1 MSTRAILSTLL
12 CLLAAGAAAQDHRP
26 AQPYAGLERRAIKAL
41 DETEIG
47 DLKAGNG
54 MGLALAAELNR
65 YPGPRHLL
73 ELADRIGLDAGRRA
87 QIAAIEARM
96 TEAAKASGERILQL
110 EAELDRRFAEGAIAP
125 DTLKDL
131 LRRIGEARA
140 ELRYIHLETHL
151 AVRPLLTAA
160 EVARYDQLRGYGD
173 GGANR
178 PGTGHGHQRH
188 H

>member
-1 MSTRAILSTLL
+1 MPTRAILCSFL
-12 CLLAAGAAAQDHRP
+12 CLLTTGAAAQDHRP

-41 DETEIG
+41 DEKEIA

-65 YPGPRHLL
+65 HPGPRHLL
-73 ELADRIGLDAGRRA
+73 ELADRIGLDADRRA
-87 QIAAIEARM
+87 RIAAIEARM
-96 TEAAKASGERILQL
+96 TEAAKASGERVLQL

-125 DTLKDL
+125 DALKDL
-131 LRRIGEARA
+131 LRKIGEARA

-160 EVARYDQLRGYGD
+160 EVARYDRLRGYGD
-173 GGANR
+173 GANR
-178 PGTGHGHQRH
+178 PGAGHGHHRH